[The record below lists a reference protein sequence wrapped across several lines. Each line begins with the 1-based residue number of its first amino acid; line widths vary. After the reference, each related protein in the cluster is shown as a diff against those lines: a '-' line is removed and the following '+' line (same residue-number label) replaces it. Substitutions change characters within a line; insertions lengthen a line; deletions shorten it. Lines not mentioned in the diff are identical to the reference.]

1 MTDSFPVP
9 LPTPLK
15 ENDPEESLLP
25 TPFLEEEIHQAKAFA
40 KDQHAKATRRAYD
53 ADIRLFT
60 SWCQDRGFTPFPAL
74 PQTVSVFL
82 SWGASQGAAVSTLER
97 RAAALRYGHQI
108 AGYESP
114 TQSELVKA
122 TLKGIRRTLGVAPV
136 QKVAVTVDRLQDI
149 LKHVPDTLQGKRDK
163 AILLL
168 GFAGAFRRSELV
180 ALTVNDLIE
189 TDQGVRVL
197 IRKSKT
203 DQEGEGQEIALYQ
216 GKLRVV
222 DAIASWREA
231 ASITHGFLFRP
242 LKKGGKVLD
251 QPLAAESVADIVK
264 KYAGCAGF
272 VPQEYA
278 GHSLRAGFL
287 TSAAENGASL
297 FKMMEVSRHK
307 SVDTLKGYIRRA
319 DLFKDHAGKAFL

>member
-9 LPTPLK
+9 LPSPLIK
-15 ENDPEESLLP
+15 EDKEGSLLP

-60 SWCQDRGFTPFPAL
+60 SWCQDRGLTPFPAL

-82 SWGASQGAAVSTLER
+82 SWSASQGAAVSTIER
-97 RAAALRYGHQI
+97 RTAALRYGHQI

-114 TQSELVKA
+114 THHEVVKA
-122 TLKGIRRTLGVAPV
+122 TLKGIRRALGVAPI

-203 DQEGEGQEIALYQ
+203 DQEGQGQEIALYQ

-222 DAIASWREA
+222 DAINAWREA
-231 ASITHGFLFRP
+231 ANIQDGFLFRP

-251 QPLAAESVADIVK
+251 KPLAAESVADIVK
-264 KYAGCAGF
+264 KYAGIAGF

>member
-1 MTDSFPVP
+1 MTNTTDAFPVP
-9 LPTPLK
+9 LSSPLG
-15 ENDPEESLLP
+15 DSSL

-60 SWCQDRGFTPFPAL
+60 TWCQDRGLTPFPAL

-82 SWGASQGAAVSTLER
+82 SWGASQGAAVATIER
-97 RAAALRYGHQI
+97 RTAALRYGHQI

-114 TQSELVKA
+114 TNHEVVKA
-122 TLKGIRRTLGVAPV
+122 TLKGIRRALGVAPI
-136 QKVAVTVDRLQDI
+136 QKVAMTVDRLQDI

-222 DAIASWREA
+222 DAINAWREA
-231 ASITHGFLFRP
+231 ANIQDGFLFRP

-264 KYAGCAGF
+264 KYAGIAGF

>member
-1 MTDSFPVP
+1 MTPISVC
-9 LPTPLK
+9 
-15 ENDPEESLLP
+15 
-25 TPFLEEEIHQAKAFA
+25 
-40 KDQHAKATRRAYD
+40 
-53 ADIRLFT
+53 FT
-60 SWCQDRGFTPFPAL
+60 TWCHDRGFTPFPAL

-82 SWGASQGAAVSTLER
+82 SWSASQGAAVATTER
-97 RAAALRYGHQI
+97 RTAALRYGHQM

-114 TQSELVKA
+114 THSEVVKA
-122 TLKGIRRTLGVAPV
+122 TLKGIRRALGVAPI
-136 QKVAVTVDRLQDI
+136 QKVAVTVDRLQGL

-180 ALTVNDLIE
+180 ALTVTDLIE

-203 DQEGEGQEIALYQ
+203 DQEGQGQEIALYQ

-222 DAIASWREA
+222 DAITEWREA
-231 ASITHGFLFRP
+231 ANIQDGFLFRP

-264 KYAGCAGF
+264 KYAGIAGF
-272 VPQEYA
+272 VPHEYA